1 MPVEAARLQGPGQL
15 WVRGELRDP
24 LVPQPD
30 PVGLQGDPPP
40 IVSFTG
46 LVPVER

>member
-15 WVRGELRDP
+15 WVREELRDP
-24 LVPQPD
+24 PVPQPD
-30 PVGLQGDPPP
+30 PVGLQGDPP